1 MSRIAAFSSFLITV
15 IFGTWGH
22 GWAADSVPERK
33 PDAEAVDS
41 GRFATWIQQLDSDRF
56 ADRNEAS
63 RRLEEAGRAAFPAL
77 VEAALGTSREAP
89 LRALEILRKHSQE
102 GNEASKKAAREALET
117 IAASDHAAARWAKET
132 LSPPK
137 PAAERAPPLV
147 PIVQGWPIGGQQ
159 VQVQIQ
165 MNAGAG
171 NQQRRIQIKN
181 GTKQTEVT
189 ENDLKV
195 KITEAANGGVQLE
208 VTRKKDGRET
218 TEKYSAKSREELKK
232 DQPEAYKLYDKYAQ
246 PQNARVQIQAVP
258 GGPPGIQ
265 VLPARPR

>member
-1 MSRIAAFSSFLITV
+1 MSRIPAFSSFLITV
-15 IFGTWGH
+15 VFGTWDY
-22 GWAADSVPERK
+22 GWADDPVPEQK
-33 PDAEAVDS
+33 PNAEAADS
-41 GRFATWIQQLDSDRF
+41 GRFAPWIQQLDSDRF

-77 VEAALGTSREAP
+77 AEAALGASREAT

-102 GNEASKKAAREALET
+102 GNEASKKAAWEALER
-117 IAASDHAAARWAKET
+117 IAASDHAAARWAKEALT
-132 LSPPK
+132 PPK
-137 PAAERAPPLV
+137 PAERAPPLV

-171 NQQRRIQIKN
+171 NQQRRIQIRN
-181 GTKQTEVT
+181 GTKQIEVT

-195 KITEAANGGVQLE
+195 KIVEEANGGVQLE

-218 TEKYSAKSREELKK
+218 TEKYSAKSREDLQK
-232 DQPEAYKLYDKYAQ
+232 DQPEAYKLYDKYTQ
-246 PQNARVQIQAVP
+246 QQNARIQIQAVP

-265 VLPARPR
+265 VLPVPAP